1 MSDGGGEG
9 CPLRS
14 GWLSLSRLYSSDRE
28 GLGGASYFGSL
39 IHCACEFCFGGGWF
53 TRCLHYCTQWQH
65 WQVYT
70 ARLAG
75 TYTLDI
81 SVKYQF
87 NLKIQLLNYISLYWD
102 VWFFKNTTTIV
113 LWHWKQCFQFHLKPC
128 LTGRNLQASCRTWGN
143 STSSGPA
150 CRRWRANLF

>member
-1 MSDGGGEG
+1 MEGVKGVLCDQVGFPYHGCTVQIERVWGE
-9 CPLRS
+9 PVIL
-14 GWLSLSRLYSSDRE
+14 
-28 GLGGASYFGSL
+28 A
-39 IHCACEFCFGGGWF
+39 AWF
-53 TRCLHYCTQWQH
+53 TVRVSFVLEEADLQGAFTIAPNDNTDRYI
-65 WQVYT
+65 
-70 ARLAG
+70 RLDS
-75 TYTLDI
+75 LELIPWI

-128 LTGRNLQASCRTWGN
+128 LTGRNLQATCRTWGN